1 MKKLLFA
8 FVLVAIALIGSSCGT
23 GNGPSSQSTDPESGS
38 QTDPQTETDAAETSG
53 TDRSDYLI
61 LAEGGKTGYKLI
73 YSSGAT
79 TSQKNITK
87 DWVSDFGKDTGA
99 LILRG
104 TDKKTAPENCE
115 IVFAAPLQRDFVNA
129 PMETCPLTGY
139 SISVIGERIVLCAY
153 SNEMYEKAASKLLAQ
168 IEQLDSGVFGI
179 RKDLSLTYQD
189 VKDAD
194 LPKFSSSGGTLLGSR
209 VYYQGNG
216 NYVIGY
222 ENVTGAEVE
231 TYLTQLAAL
240 GYEKKAGNQLGSVA
254 FATYQKN
261 SATVYTNWNT
271 AEKCFRMTVGN
282 DSFLPSAL
290 SGAYSAVKEPT
301 LAQLAR
307 NGAEQTAPG
316 MSYVLQLAD
325 GRYILIDGGG
335 SDADDEA
342 ALLQY
347 LKENKPAAHEKP
359 IIALWMATH
368 AHGDHVALATDFL
381 NHHGKEVRLEAIA
394 HNFPDFNYNP
404 ASQDDSASMATL
416 ANRFLAA
423 ARSASPTLKR
433 WTIHAGQT
441 AEIAGA
447 KIEILY
453 TPEDYFPNAI
463 NWGND
468 SSCAWKITV
477 GGKTILFAGDCDPIL
492 CDDMAKWYGS
502 DVLQCDV
509 LQVCH
514 HGFNGATMAFYK
526 AIDPKI
532 CLWSCDETRF
542 LTDGRCLGT
551 LSGYEFNRFLRE
563 EQWKRGDATGEREH
577 YHCGKT
583 FIYHFTE

>member
-1 MKKLLFA
+1 MKKLLF
-8 FVLVAIALIGSSCGT
+8 VVLLVAIALIGSSCDMGS
-23 GNGPSSQSTDPESGS
+23 GSPSQSTDPESGS
-38 QTDPQTETDAAETSG
+38 QTKTQTETNVDTAVG
-53 TDRSDYLI
+53 IDRGNYLI
-61 LAEGGKTGYKLI
+61 LAEGGKTAYKLV
-73 YSSGAT
+73 YSSDAT
-79 TSQKNITK
+79 NSQKNITK

-104 TDKKTAPENCE
+104 TDKKTAPENRE
-115 IVFAAPLQRDFVNA
+115 ILFAAPLQRDFVNA
-129 PMETCPLTGY
+129 SMEACPLTGY
-139 SISVIGERIVLCAY
+139 SISVVGERIVLCAY

-168 IEQLDSGVFGI
+168 VEQLESGVFGI

-189 VKDAD
+189 VKDAE
-194 LPKFSSSGGTLLGSR
+194 LPKFSSTDGTLLGGR

-216 NYVIGY
+216 NYVVGY
-222 ENVTGAEVE
+222 ENVTEAEVG
-231 TYLTQLAAL
+231 TYLAQLAAL
-240 GYEKKAGNQLGSVA
+240 GYERKTENQLGAVA
-254 FATYQKN
+254 FATYQKA
-261 SATVYTNWNT
+261 SAIVYTNWNT
-271 AEKCFRMTVGN
+271 AEKCFRMTIGN
-282 DSFLPSAL
+282 DSFLPSAW
-290 SGAYSAVKEPT
+290 SASYSVVTEPT

-335 SDADDEA
+335 CDADDEA
-342 ALLQY
+342 ELLRY

-359 IIALWMATH
+359 VIALWMATH
-368 AHGDHVALATDFL
+368 AHGDHIGLATDFL

-404 ASQDDSASMATL
+404 VSQENSAAMATL

-423 ARSASPTLKR
+423 ARSASPTVKR
-433 WTIHAGQT
+433 WNLHAGQT

-468 SSCAWKITV
+468 SSCAWTITV
-477 GGKTILFAGDCDPIL
+477 GGKTVLFAGDCDPIL

-532 CLWSCDETRF
+532 CLWSCDEVRF
-542 LTDGRCLGT
+542 LTDARCLGT
-551 LSGYEFNRFLRE
+551 MSGYEFNRFLRE
-563 EQWKRGDATGEREH
+563 EKWKRGDATGEREH
-577 YHCGKT
+577 YHCGNT
-583 FIYHFTE
+583 VIYRFT